1 MSETDESKGI
11 PPSPFD
17 LAYGQ
22 WLSARAALVLC
33 VASDEAADGEIDAL
47 QKNLDAAEWKLIQIP
62 TGGLLDI
69 RRRAE
74 FVQWMFNQSAT
85 EGDPSDGRD
94 MAGLAALCMDITV
107 YRDGD

>member
-11 PPSPFD
+11 TPSPFD

-47 QKNLDAAEWKLIQIP
+47 QKIK
-62 TGGLLDI
+62 
-69 RRRAE
+69 
-74 FVQWMFNQSAT
+74 MSARL
-85 EGDPSDGRD
+85 S
-94 MAGLAALCMDITV
+94 II
-107 YRDGD
+107 